1 MLRVAVKDQIGYD
14 TCSIRDI
21 QSDALLTEIGL
32 NNIGTHRF
40 PLSSLFLLDI
50 QQKGM
55 QQISNIRGLN
65 LESSTK

>member
-21 QSDALLTEIGL
+21 QSDALMNEIGS
-32 NNIGTHRF
+32 NNIGANRF

-55 QQISNIRGLN
+55 QELSNIRGLN
-65 LESSTK
+65 L